1 MVTAPFLT
9 DMTPTPEPT
18 HRVSASAGHL
28 SVHLDSE
35 HPPEVPFSFERQPK
49 RLSSAV
55 GVSMAA
61 HGAVLLLVL
70 ILMQAGVGQSRT
82 PAVLP
87 EVMPSQIVWLNEPG
101 PGGGGGGGGNQMQ
114 EPPRVVELKGEDKI
128 SVPVAPPIELEI
140 PKPDPEPEPE
150 PVPQVNIPAMTL
162 AAALES
168 MPGVIEAPPGPPSLS
183 QGSGRGGG
191 AGTGT
196 GTGIGSGTGSGL
208 GPGYGGGTGGGA
220 YRPGNDVSMPQPIYQ
235 PKPAYTSDA
244 MRQRIEGEV
253 WLECVVNSNGTV
265 GQCSVTKS
273 LDGRWGLDD
282 EAVKAARLWRFRPGT
297 RRGEPVPVLVG
308 IAMEF
313 SIR

>member
-1 MVTAPFLT
+1 
-9 DMTPTPEPT
+9 
-18 HRVSASAGHL
+18 
-28 SVHLDSE
+28 
-35 HPPEVPFSFERQPK
+35 
-49 RLSSAV
+49 
-55 GVSMAA
+55 
-61 HGAVLLLVL
+61 
-70 ILMQAGVGQSRT
+70 
-82 PAVLP
+82 
-87 EVMPSQIVWLNEPG
+87 
-101 PGGGGGGGGNQMQ
+101 
-114 EPPRVVELKGEDKI
+114 
-128 SVPVAPPIELEI
+128 
-140 PKPDPEPEPE
+140 
-150 PVPQVNIPAMTL
+150 MTL